1 MLDPFLM
8 GAVVIFVGA
17 VIYLL
22 LVGFEI
28 F

>member
-1 MLDPFLM
+1 MVDLFLI
-8 GAVVIFVGA
+8 GAVVIFICAWV
-17 VIYLL
+17 YLL